1 VGYGDKIAKFY
12 LLADLDKIRVR
23 YKSSTLQVSKG
34 RSLSNTHFFLSSLGR
49 LILAKKEKGLV
60 HIWMNHQTII
70 FVDLG
75 SAASANYPLCA
86 YRMYAACIY
95 LIV

>member
-1 VGYGDKIAKFY
+1 
-12 LLADLDKIRVR
+12 
-23 YKSSTLQVSKG
+23 
-34 RSLSNTHFFLSSLGR
+34 LSDTHFFLELSWETNISQ
-49 LILAKKEKGLV
+49 KEKGLV
-60 HIWMNHQTII
+60 HIWMKHQTII

-75 SAASANYPLCA
+75 SAASANYPLCV